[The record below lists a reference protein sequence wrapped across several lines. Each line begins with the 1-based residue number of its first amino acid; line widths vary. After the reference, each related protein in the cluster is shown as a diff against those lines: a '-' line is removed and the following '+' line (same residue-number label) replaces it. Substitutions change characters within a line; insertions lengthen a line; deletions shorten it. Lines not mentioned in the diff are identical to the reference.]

1 MHHSTPLPLEAP
13 LGDLTGGPEIELLRM
28 ADVLQRVPFSRT
40 TLWRRVRAGEFPSPV
55 RLGGPNS
62 RIIAWRATDVTAW
75 QRSLIA
81 A

>member
-1 MHHSTPLPLEAP
+1 MHDSTSPPREAP
-13 LGDLTGGPEIELLRM
+13 LGDPTGGPEVELLRM

-62 RIIAWRATDVTAW
+62 RIIAWRAADVAAW
-75 QRSLIA
+75 ERSLIA